1 MSKTFFDISPVNNSD
16 YYGWSSGL
24 PLIRFNLANTDTTI
38 TKMKLQGEMVVMN
51 GENPV
56 TTITDTF
63 QMNQRSGAGSL
74 LNQITVT
81 SAKQS
86 QQLESIRACHRLSVA
101 LNSQMNDNDDFV
113 NNLCY
118 ELAPNNQL
126 TQRRMITSGEG
137 TVNPKVD
144 NATVN
149 QRKRCHFSIELNSGL
164 LQSLLSSGGINL
176 SENLFGGLI
185 LELELNNSKTL
196 LFGADANTNNF
207 EVRIYKPRLVGSSIM
222 DLPPE
227 MMNQIKATDFF
238 TWSSFYSVINSS
250 EEQIN
255 LNLGMSSV
263 ISTFTNFIPTA
274 NTNNYLQDSGS
285 TNNLTGESKV
295 VYSKAG
301 RRHPYN
307 FNVEA
312 QPVSSDTSGSR
323 TPLNQ
328 ICRNYSSAF
337 GKYSER
343 EREHS
348 LVDYEHM
355 AQPTATQPRCGGIGM
370 RLDSLSS
377 QGEPYQNVSLEFS
390 LSSNEGV
397 TVANPMALYT
407 FVLNRNLLQSNQNQ
421 IVVVR

>member
-1 MSKTFFDISPVNNSD
+1 MSKTFFDISPVNNAEF
-16 YYGWSSGL
+16 YGWSAGL

-38 TKMKLQGEMVVMN
+38 TKLKLQGELIVMDTTTN
-51 GENPV
+51 LPVQNPTSV
-56 TTITDTF
+56 F

-74 LNQITVT
+74 LNQITVS

-101 LNSQMNDNDDFV
+101 LNSQMNNDDDFV

-118 ELAPNNQL
+118 ELAPNNKL
-126 TQRRMITSGEG
+126 TQRRMITAG
-137 TVNPKVD
+137 TSVGGDTALN
-144 NATVN
+144 N
-149 QRKRCHFSIELNSGL
+149 QRKRCHFSIELNSGI
-164 LQSLLSSGGINL
+164 LQSLLASGGINL

-196 LFGADANTNNF
+196 LFGAAANTDNY
-207 EVRIYKPRLVGSSIM
+207 EVRIYRPKLRGSSIM

-227 MMNQIKATDFF
+227 MMNQTNATEFF

-263 ISTFTNFIPTA
+263 ISAFTNFIPTA
-274 NTNNYLQDSGS
+274 NTNSYLVDSGS
-285 TNNLTGESKV
+285 TNNLVGESKV

-312 QPVSSDTSGSR
+312 QPTSSATALSR

-328 ICRNYSSAF
+328 VCRNYASAF
-337 GKYSER
+337 DKYSER
-343 EREHS
+343 ESDHS
-348 LVDYEHM
+348 IVDYERM
-355 AQPTATQPRCGGIGM
+355 AQATAEQPRAGGIGM

-377 QGEPYQNVSLEFS
+377 QGEAYQNVSLEFS
-390 LSSNEGV
+390 LSSDEGV
-397 TVANPMALYT
+397 GATNPMALYT
-407 FVLNRNLLQSNQNQ
+407 FVLNRNMLQSNQNQ

>member
-16 YYGWSSGL
+16 YYGWSAGL

-38 TKMKLQGEMVVMN
+38 TKLKLQGELVVMDTTTN
-51 GENPV
+51 KPV
-56 TTITDTF
+56 ELTTKDF
-63 QMNQRSGAGSL
+63 QMNQRSGAGGI

-101 LNSQMNDNDDFV
+101 LNSQMNDDDDFV

-118 ELAPNNQL
+118 ELAPNNKL
-126 TQRRMITSGEG
+126 TQRRLITSGKEVA
-137 TVNPKVD
+137 TD
-144 NATVN
+144 NATN
-149 QRKRCHFSIELNSGL
+149 NPRKRSHFSIELNSGI
-164 LQSLLSSGGINL
+164 LQSLLASGGINL
-176 SENLFGGLI
+176 SESLFGGLV

-196 LFGADANTNNF
+196 LFGADANTDSY
-207 EVRIYKPRLVGSSIM
+207 EVRIYKPRLRGSSIT

-227 MMNQIKATDFF
+227 MMNQVNATEFF

-263 ISTFTNFIPTA
+263 ISSFTNFIPTA
-274 NTNNYLQDSGS
+274 NTNTYSEDSGS
-285 TNNLTGESKV
+285 TNNLAGESKV

-312 QPVSSDTSGSR
+312 QPQSATTAGSR

-328 ICRNYSSAF
+328 VCRNYASAF
-337 GKYSER
+337 DKYSER
-343 EREHS
+343 ESEHS
-348 LVDYEHM
+348 LVDFERM
-355 AQPTATQPRCGGIGM
+355 AQPTTEQPRCGGIGM
-370 RLDSLSS
+370 RLDALSS

-390 LSSNEGV
+390 LSSDEGV
-397 TVANPMALYT
+397 TTTNPMALYT

>member
-38 TKMKLQGEMVVMN
+38 TKLKLQGELVVMDTTTN
-51 GENPV
+51 LPV
-56 TTITDTF
+56 QDVTNVF

-74 LNQITVT
+74 LNQITIS

-101 LNSQMNDNDDFV
+101 LNSQMNNDDDFV

-118 ELAPNNQL
+118 ELAPNNKL
-126 TQRRMITSGEG
+126 TQRRMITAG
-137 TVNPKVD
+137 T
-144 NATVN
+144 TVGGDTALNN
-149 QRKRCHFSIELNSGL
+149 QRKRCHFSIELNSGI
-164 LQSLLSSGGINL
+164 LQSLLASGGINL

-196 LFGADANTNNF
+196 LFGAAANTDNY
-207 EVRIYKPRLVGSSIM
+207 EVRIYRPKLRGSSIM

-227 MMNQIKATDFF
+227 MMNQTNATEFF

-263 ISTFTNFIPTA
+263 ISAFTNFIPTA
-274 NTNNYLQDSGS
+274 NTNSYLVDSGS
-285 TNNLTGESKV
+285 TNNLVGESKV

-312 QPVSSDTSGSR
+312 QPASSATALSR

-328 ICRNYSSAF
+328 VCRNYASAF
-337 GKYSER
+337 DKYSER
-343 EREHS
+343 ESDHS
-348 LVDYEHM
+348 IVDYERM
-355 AQPTATQPRCGGIGM
+355 AQATAEQPRAGGIGM

-390 LSSNEGV
+390 LSSEEGV
-397 TVANPMALYT
+397 GATNPMALYT
-407 FVLNRNLLQSNQNQ
+407 FVLNRNMLQSNQSQ